1 VSRQKQ
7 SDIILFKD
15 LTEPQKNELLKFLRA
30 FQPFGTYESLSAMD
44 EVFSGSIYENGKH
57 HLSLWRDGK
66 PIATLG
72 WVDREVEAQGIF
84 YLSHCFSTEE
94 GLVEWQNAFNEVVS
108 QLKQRGLQTPTG
120 CLEMRIGIRGGGLNR
135 LGNWA
140 VQSSWQPLYAMVLME
155 KPLSHDGLEAVQPFE
170 IQALNKENWQAFK
183 SIQNEGFKQVPN
195 GMLLSDADLE
205 DALEA
210 QAKGKEVNWLML
222 DMGKPVAISTL
233 IYHKANGKVTLDALA
248 VDPQFHG
255 RGVGWQALQS
265 LEWHLNRLEPEIKHI
280 ELMVMDANT
289 RAYQLYLKAGFKV
302 QRTEVNWMTFGI
314 PWE

>member
-1 VSRQKQ
+1 VSTQKQ
-7 SDIILFKD
+7 SGIILFKD
-15 LTEPQKNELLKFLRA
+15 LTEQQKNELLKFLRV

-44 EVFSGSIYENGKH
+44 EVFGGSIYEYGKH
-57 HLSLWRDGK
+57 HLSLWRDGMPK
-66 PIATLG
+66 VTLG
-72 WVDREVEAQGIF
+72 WVDREIQPQGIF

-94 GLVEWQNAFNEVVS
+94 GLVDWQNAFNEVIS
-108 QLKQRGLQTPTG
+108 QLKQQGHQTPNG
-120 CLEMRIGIRGGGLNR
+120 CLEMRFGIRGSGLNH
-135 LGNWA
+135 LENWA

-155 KPLSHDGLEAVQPFE
+155 KCLSCEGLESVTPFQ
-170 IQALNKENWQAFK
+170 IQILNKENWQAFK

-265 LEWHLNRLEPEIKHI
+265 LEWHLSQLEPEITHI

-302 QRTEVNWMTFGI
+302 QRTEVNWMALSI